1 MRFISPKT
9 DFAFKKIFGSTDSKP
24 ILISFLNAIV
34 YRGEQEIQD
43 LEIIDP
49 YSAGTTRQLKD
60 IYLDVK
66 ALLDNGTSVI
76 IKIQVINVA
85 AVDKRVVYNLAKT
98 YSNQLEYGQGYIHL
112 QPVIVLT
119 ITDFDLFADTEKVI
133 TFWELKEKTESIDF
147 SNEELKMVFVELPKF
162 NKTLEELETIA
173 DKWIYFLK
181 EAPSLE
187 MIPDKMGEVEE
198 INRALTIANRANL
211 TEKELEDLHHQE
223 V

>member
-1 MRFISPKT
+1 
-9 DFAFKKIFGSTDSKP
+9 
-24 ILISFLNAIV
+24 LISFLNAIV

-60 IYLDVK
+60 SYLDVK

-76 IKIQVINVA
+76 IEMQVINVA
-85 AVDKRVVYNLAKT
+85 AFDKRVVYNLTKT

-112 QPVIVLT
+112 QPVIALT
-119 ITDFDLFADTEKVI
+119 ITDFELFADTEKVI
-133 TFWELKEKTESIDF
+133 TFWEFKEETEEIDY

-187 MIPDKMGEVEE
+187 MIPDKMGEVTE

-223 V
+223 VFFKTNKARSLRLGKKELSLDR